1 MSRLAGL
8 ACLAA
13 LAAASTA
20 EAQEPV
26 DSAMIARIRD
36 EGLTRSHAVET
47 FGHLTDVI
55 GPRLTGSPSFKQAV
69 DWSADLLRSYGLS
82 GVHLESWP
90 FGRGWSLEKLT
101 LEMVA
106 PRYMP
111 LIGYAEAWTPST
123 KGELVGT
130 PVYIGDL
137 PDSTAVRTR
146 AAELRGKIVLATG
159 PQTELI
165 TRDREEP
172 SLHDEPV
179 PIGAPPFLNARGPL
193 PGRSLAA
200 VMREVGAGVVLRPSQ
215 GQHGT
220 VFVMG
225 NRAAPRDAA
234 PSVILAAEH
243 YNLIVRALKS
253 GAPVKLRVRIDTREH
268 AADTS
273 GYNVIAEIPGTDPAI
288 GDEVVLLGAHLD
300 SWHAAAGAA
309 DNADAAASLIEAMR
323 ILKALGARPRRTIR
337 MALWGGEEEGLL
349 GSRAYAAA
357 HYAGDA
363 NAGAREK
370 LAVYLNSDPGAGPIY
385 GWYLEEN
392 PAVKPIFD
400 AWMAPF
406 RDLGARRN
414 VMAKI
419 GSTDHLSFAALGL
432 PAFNTLQDYTD
443 YDTRTHHTNMDF
455 PERVSSADLKQNA
468 IVLAAFAWHAAMRG
482 QKIPRP
488 PPPARPTP

>member
-1 MSRLAGL
+1 MRRLAGI

-20 EAQEPV
+20 GAQEPV

-36 EGLTRSHAVET
+36 EGLNRSHVVET

-55 GPRLTGSPSFKQAV
+55 GPRLTGSPAFKQAV
-69 DWSADLLRSYGLS
+69 EWSAGLLRSYGLA

-101 LEMVA
+101 LELVE
-106 PRYMP
+106 PRYLP

-123 KGELVGT
+123 RGELVGT

-137 PDSTAVRTR
+137 ADSTAVRAR
-146 AAELRGKIVLATG
+146 AAELRGAIVLATR

-179 PIGAPPFLNARGPL
+179 PIGAPPFLIARGPL
-193 PGRSLAA
+193 PGRSLAP

-225 NRAAPRDAA
+225 NRATPRDAA

-253 GAPVKLRVRIDTREH
+253 GAPVKLRVRINTREQ

-309 DNADAAASLIEAMR
+309 DNGDAAASLIEAMR

-363 NAGAREK
+363 NAAAREK

-385 GWYLEEN
+385 GWYLEES

-432 PAFNTLQDYTD
+432 PAFNTLQGYTD
-443 YDTRTHHTNMDF
+443 YDTRIHHTNMDF
-455 PERVSSADLKQNA
+455 PERVRPDDLKQNA
-468 IVLAAFAWHAAMRG
+468 IVLAAFAWNAAMRG

-488 PPPARPTP
+488 AARPTP